1 MNKNHRIMSYKIKSL
16 LYFVCFVLS
25 AFTYYGLDNNRNNEQ
40 EYSVAEV
47 VEISDENI
55 RPAFLVESED
65 LN

>member
-1 MNKNHRIMSYKIKSL
+1 MNKNPGIMSYKIKSL

-25 AFTYYGLDNNRNNEQ
+25 AFTYYGLDNTRNYEQ

-47 VEISDENI
+47 VEISDENF